1 MLKIS
6 LNFLKSL
13 TSLSPERIKKI
24 PKFVQMLQSNP
35 NLPSLNLEHLAS
47 VDLYS
52 ARIDDCY
59 RAILF
64 RRGAD
69 YILLRADKH
78 EKAYHRAEQDAD
90 LSQSTALAVEPYVS
104 IASRKLEEVAPTPPG
119 KSEPSTTSPA
129 TSPQQGEFFHIGSI
143 HTWNELRE
151 HFAWDSDKKGYYL
164 PERNGRIVC
173 ACLRAELNP
182 SAPWAILVGKEPPH
196 LRKAEL
202 LVREPRP
209 IPIFIKQAVDQ
220 WEYWGHFRL
229 ERCEKDPEKM
239 RSVLPENRLNDTSMI
254 LYLSEVE

>member
-6 LNFLKSL
+6 LSFLKSL
-13 TSLSPERIKKI
+13 TSLSSERMKKI

-59 RAILF
+59 RAILC

-69 YILLRADKH
+69 YILLTADKH
-78 EKAYHRAEQDAD
+78 EKAYRWAEQDAC
-90 LSQSTALAVEPYVS
+90 LSQSAALPVEPYVS
-104 IASRKLEEVAPTPPG
+104 IASGKLEEAAPTPLG
-119 KSEPSTTSPA
+119 KPEPSTTSPT
-129 TSPQQGEFFHIGSI
+129 TSLQRGEFFHVGSI

-164 PERNGRIVC
+164 PERNGHVVC

-202 LVREPRP
+202 LVREPSP
-209 IPIFIKQAVDQ
+209 IPVFIKQAVDQ
-220 WEYWGHFRL
+220 WEYWGHFRF
-229 ERCEKDPEKM
+229 ERCEKDSEKM
-239 RSVLPENRLNDTSMI
+239 RPVLPENRRNDTSMI